1 MIEGVII
8 TPLDVVN
15 TIGGNVL
22 HGMKSTDQGYS
33 GFGEAYF
40 STVESGAIKG
50 WKRHH
55 LMTLNLMVP
64 VGAIRFVI
72 YDDRQN
78 SPSTN
83 KFQQILLSRSEN
95 YSRLTIPPMVW
106 LGFQGR
112 EKNTNI
118 SWLPRSAWSLRRI
131 VNCRICLLPCAS
143 TIIILA

>member
-78 SPSTN
+78 SSSTN
-83 KFQQILLSRSEN
+83 KFQKILLSRCDH
-95 YSRLTIPPMVW
+95 YSRLTVPPMVW

-112 EKNTNI
+112 DKDTNI
-118 SWLPRSAWSLRRI
+118 LLNIASIEHSPSEVDRREI
-131 VNCRICLLPCAS
+131 NEIEFDWDKS
-143 TIIILA
+143 

>member
-1 MIEGVII
+1 MIDGVII

-22 HGMKSTDQGYS
+22 HGMKLTDQGYS

-64 VGAIRFVI
+64 IGAIRFVI

-83 KFQQILLSRSEN
+83 KFQEILLSRCDQ
-95 YSRLTIPPMVW
+95 YSRLTVPPMVW
-106 LGFQGR
+106 LGFQGCDN
-112 EKNTNI
+112 NTNI
-118 SWLPRSAWSLRRI
+118 VLNIASIEHSPSEVDRRELNKI
-131 VNCRICLLPCAS
+131 EFDWDKS
-143 TIIILA
+143 

>member
-15 TIGGNVL
+15 TIGGDVL

-55 LMTLNLMVP
+55 LMTLNLIVP

-78 SPSTN
+78 FSSTN
-83 KFQQILLSRSEN
+83 KFQNILLSRYKN
-95 YSRLTIPPMVW
+95 YSRLTVPPMVW
-106 LGFQGR
+106 LGFQGCD
-112 EKNTNI
+112 KDTNI
-118 SWLPRSAWSLRRI
+118 LLNIASIEHSPSEVDRRELNEI
-131 VNCRICLLPCAS
+131 KFDWDKS
-143 TIIILA
+143 